1 VTARREDAERNRERI
16 VGAASRLLAQS
27 PSASLAEI
35 AAAARESRARRSIDT
50 SRIGVSSGLPRGTRW
65 KRARTSVAGAA
76 RSRRPVPLDPIHVL
90 DVLVEFSN
98 WLEHV
103 GVVLLSLG
111 VLLEDF
117 AVVVVALVGGVAGV
131 LLDISLGSAALKG
144 LSRLS

>member
-1 VTARREDAERNRERI
+1 MLP
-16 VGAASRLLAQS
+16 GRLG
-27 PSASLAEI
+27 
-35 AAAARESRARRSIDT
+35 RD
-50 SRIGVSSGLPRGTRW
+50 
-65 KRARTSVAGAA
+65 
-76 RSRRPVPLDPIHVL
+76 RPVPLDPIHVL

-131 LLDISLGSAALKG
+131 LLEISLGSAALKSLG
-144 LSRLS
+144 KLS